1 MRILILNQ
9 YVPPDPAPT
18 ARCAGQLA
26 AEWEKE
32 GHEIVFVDGDAS
44 YGGRAHRGFGRL
56 FREMKS
62 LAVMGWRAFR
72 VPQADRIV
80 SLSSPPMLGWVA
92 GWIARLRGLP
102 HYHWIMDLYPDI
114 AVSLGVMDDTFA
126 ARRFTAMMRRAY
138 RRAAMI
144 WVVDADMQSR
154 LREKYGVESA
164 VRIPEPVRITDALPI
179 LAPAEEWTW
188 LYSGNLGRAH
198 EWKTLLEVQRR
209 LEEKGFPITL
219 IFQGGG
225 PSWKLAQEQAGKM
238 GLARCQ
244 WLPYAPKEEL
254 VASLLRS
261 RVLVATQNPATLGQ
275 LSPSKMN
282 LLEKLPRPILWVGPV
297 ESATVER
304 LRSRGNAGWFKPGDT
319 EGVERWLAA
328 CFEAPAAGH

>member
-26 AEWEKE
+26 AEWEQE
-32 GHEIVFVDGDAS
+32 GHEVLFIGSDVP
-44 YGGRAHRGFGRL
+44 YGGRAHRGVSRL
-56 FREMKS
+56 LREFKS
-62 LAVMGWRAFR
+62 LALMGWRAFR
-72 VPQADRIV
+72 VPGVDRIV

-92 GWIARLRGLP
+92 GIVARLRGVP
-102 HYHWIMDLYPDI
+102 HFHWIMDLYPDI
-114 AVSLGVMDDTFA
+114 AVTLGVMEDGGAAKRFA
-126 ARRFTAMMRRAY
+126 SMMRGVY
-138 RRAAMI
+138 RRAAHI

-154 LREKYGVESA
+154 LREKYGVEST
-164 VRIPEPVRITDALPI
+164 VRIPEPARITNEAVG
-179 LAPAEEWTW
+179 LAPAEEWIW

-198 EWKTLLEVQRR
+198 EWKTLLEVQQR
-209 LEEKGFPITL
+209 LEEKGLPITL
-219 IFQGGG
+219 VFQGGG
-225 PSWKLAQEQAGKM
+225 PSWKLAQVQAVKM
-238 GLARCQ
+238 GLTRCQ

-254 VASLLRS
+254 VVSLLRA

-297 ESATVER
+297 ESATVDR
-304 LRSRGNAGWFKPGDT
+304 LRVRKNAAWFAPGDV

-328 CFEAPAAGH
+328 CFEAPTAG